1 MSLICLCSVF
11 WPSIFFFPSL
21 FFKSSPASGQIGL
34 PAPPACPPPRCS
46 LAHCRLDSSTS
57 HKWYQ
62 SRGVSGP
69 AWTSIRVSQSRRWAR
84 KRRRVNVPNRCWR
97 RGFVQMLTSAEV
109 MRFVQQDK
117 KIFFTLQ
124 KKHSLPPSRS
134 TSSSQSNECGSWA
147 PFIFPSVCCIDMT
160 LCSRQIISC
169 RKHSVLVRARQA

>member
-11 WPSIFFFPSL
+11 WPSILFFPSL
-21 FFKSSPASGQIGL
+21 FCKSSPASGQIGL

-117 KIFFTLQ
+117 K
-124 KKHSLPPSRS
+124 KKNLLCERNTVCLRQGPLLRLKVMNVAVELPSFSPQYVASI
-134 TSSSQSNECGSWA
+134 WHFA
-147 PFIFPSVCCIDMT
+147 PDKLFHAGNTVF
-160 LCSRQIISC
+160 
-169 RKHSVLVRARQA
+169 